1 LLGHGFLL
9 DSIQHPSDKGRECFS
24 HRAKLNDSVMA
35 CNIFSSG
42 ELRHNIFVE
51 CFEPSISMK
60 SNRGSIWVKTIIIST
75 CHDFMHTFQNTYPLA
90 VGYDAVNHDTVESLF
105 ASDLQDFRE
114 GKLVSFYHGGLK
126 QSSFIWIFWHLFKTN
141 QRDALPIVS
150 CLAVAHT
157 QLVGDLQ
164 WILVQLLLVC
174 YHVLVV
180 YLH

>member
-1 LLGHGFLL
+1 
-9 DSIQHPSDKGRECFS
+9 
-24 HRAKLNDSVMA
+24 
-35 CNIFSSG
+35 
-42 ELRHNIFVE
+42 
-51 CFEPSISMK
+51 MK

-114 GKLVSFYHGGLK
+114 GKSVSFYHGGLK

-150 CLAVAHT
+150 CLALANT